1 MKTQDIERLEKVV
14 KQYIEIEEA
23 LFVVLDSLADQPR
36 ERFFASE
43 RTTLD
48 MVRNMAQDTANIRYW
63 VESQIKMFKKL

>member
-14 KQYIEIEEA
+14 KQYIEIEKA

-43 RTTLD
+43 QTTLD
-48 MVRNMAQDTANIRYW
+48 MVRNIALDTANIRYW